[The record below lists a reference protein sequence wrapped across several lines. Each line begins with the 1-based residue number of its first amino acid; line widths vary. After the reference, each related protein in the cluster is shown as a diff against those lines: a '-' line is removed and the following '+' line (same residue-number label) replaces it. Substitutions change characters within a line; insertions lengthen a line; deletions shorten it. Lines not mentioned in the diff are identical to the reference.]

1 MRAPF
6 CHKLWVNLGLGRR
19 PTHPYVPSEVSHDA
33 WRNNFRSRDLLP
45 GGDDHG
51 LLACPASCVLVE
63 ARRAARPP
71 GPSHFPERAAPFA
84 PIHKSFCKVNNC
96 LRTCRLLVTSLRIFK
111 VPSALDEPAQLVDSP
126 TTPRLLVIVAG
137 CPASCAG
144 VRRAWSTPLV
154 SRAPPVRHGQ
164 VLRRRRSA
172 SHRRPRGYRG
182 WVALLVRVRASR
194 GWLASR
200 DPRPP
205 PVPPETWARA
215 PGRPGPA
222 RARDPPRG
230 SERPETPR
238 PAGGAAR
245 SRSRRGGGT

>member
-1 MRAPF
+1 MVF
-6 CHKLWVNLGLGRR
+6 
-19 PTHPYVPSEVSHDA
+19 
-33 WRNNFRSRDLLP
+33 
-45 GGDDHG
+45 
-51 LLACPASCVLVE
+51 LLARLRASSS
-63 ARRAARPP
+63 RRAAPRAHP
-71 GPSHFPERAAPFA
+71 GRRDSPERAAPFA
-84 PIHKSFCKVNNC
+84 PIHKSFCKVNNRH
-96 LRTCRLLVTSLRIFK
+96 RTCRLLVTSLRIFK
-111 VPSALDEPAQLVDSP
+111 MPSALEPAQLVDSQHP
-126 TTPRLLVIVAG
+126 HLACWSSSRRVPRPVRWR
-137 CPASCAG
+137 SAG
-144 VRRAWSTPLV
+144 VVDSLV

-222 RARDPPRG
+222 RARGPPRG

>member
-1 MRAPF
+1 MVF
-6 CHKLWVNLGLGRR
+6 
-19 PTHPYVPSEVSHDA
+19 
-33 WRNNFRSRDLLP
+33 
-45 GGDDHG
+45 
-51 LLACPASCVLVE
+51 LLARLRASSS
-63 ARRAARPP
+63 RRAAPRAHP
-71 GPSHFPERAAPFA
+71 GRRDSPERAAPFA
-84 PIHKSFCKVNNC
+84 PIHTSFCKVNNC